1 MLYGGAAGGG
11 KSWILRWWLLAFLLE
26 SFTRYGVRNVR
37 VGLFCEDYP
46 ALKDRQIAKIET
58 EFPRWLG
65 SLKDDRALGLIWR
78 LKPEYGGG
86 FIALR
91 NLDDPG
97 KYDSIEFAAI
107 AVDELGKNSQHVFDE
122 LRKRL
127 RWPCVPGEPSFPEGF
142 IHPFGAGTN
151 PGGKGHNWIKNIWID
166 PLLKDDWTNFPKHL
180 EKIKHRFK
188 FIQARASDNKFNP
201 EDYYEMNLQTL
212 PDQMRKAM
220 ADGDW
225 DLWEGQFYN
234 EYREKYHVVEP
245 FEIPDFWQKFWAGDW
260 GYDPDYFCGLWF
272 AVSPSGDIYV
282 YREIYGRK
290 KVPSKWAELMLEATG
305 AEQLAYKKLDPKA
318 WGSWLRGESQ
328 TGVSIAESFGACG
341 WDCTPAAAGPGDRI
355 IGWTRIR
362 EYLAYEED
370 ESIPE
375 VLRCLENLKIKPKL
389 YVFRNCRNL
398 IRTLP
403 ALIHDEI
410 RVEDV
415 QRKGLEDHAP
425 DALRYGLMTRPPI
438 SIQPIA
444 EMETDWQDAT
454 LLFRQRLLEQQGLE
468 SPFAQ
473 AIRDRD
479 Y

>member
-1 MLYGGAAGGG
+1 MYGGAAGGG

-26 SFTRYGVRNVR
+26 SFARYRVRDVR

-46 ALKDRQIAKIET
+46 ALKDRQISKIAT

-65 SLKDDRALGLIWR
+65 SLKDDRAHGMIWK
-78 LKPEYGGG
+78 LKDEYGGG

-107 AVDELGKNSQHVFDE
+107 AVDELGKNYQEVFHE

-127 RWPCVPGEPSFPEGF
+127 RWPRVPGEPCFPEGF

-166 PLLKDDWTNFPKHL
+166 PLVKDDWTNFPKYL

-188 FIQARASDNKFNP
+188 FIHARASDNKFNP

-225 DLWEGQFYN
+225 DLWEGQYFN
-234 EYREKYHVVEP
+234 EWREKYHVVEP

-282 YREIYGRK
+282 YREAYGRK

-305 AEQLAYKKLDPKA
+305 AEQLAYKKLDPST
-318 WGSWLRGESQ
+318 WGKRLAGESQ
-328 TGVSIAESFGACG
+328 TGVSVAETFSSCG

-355 IGWTRIR
+355 TGWTRIR

-375 VLRCLENLKIKPKL
+375 ALRCLDNLKIRPKL

-410 RVEDV
+410 KVEDV

-444 EMETDWQDAT
+444 EMDTDWQEAT
-454 LLFRQRLLEQQGLE
+454 LLFRQRVREQQGLE

>member
-11 KSWILRWWLLAFLLE
+11 KSWILRWWLLTFLLE
-26 SFTRYGVRNVR
+26 SFARYGVRNVR

-46 ALKDRQIAKIET
+46 ALKDRQISKIDT

-65 SLKDDRALGLIWR
+65 SLKDDRAHGLIWK
-78 LKPEYGGG
+78 LKDEYGGG

-107 AVDELGKNSQHVFDE
+107 AVDELGKNYQRIFDE

-127 RWPCVPGEPSFPEGF
+127 RWPIVPGQPSFPPGF

-166 PLLKDDWTNFPKHL
+166 PLVKDDWTNFPKHL

-188 FIQARASDNKFNP
+188 FIQARASDNKYNP

-225 DLWEGQFYN
+225 DLWEGQFFS
-234 EYREKYHVVEP
+234 EWREKYHTCEP
-245 FEIPDFWQKFWAGDW
+245 FEIPDFWPKFWAGDW
-260 GYDPDYFCGLWF
+260 GYFPDYFCGLWF
-272 AVSPSGDIYV
+272 AVSPTGDVYV
-282 YREIYGRK
+282 YREVYNRK
-290 KVPSKWAELMLEATG
+290 IVPSKWAEILIEETG
-305 AEQLAYKKLDPKA
+305 SEVLDYKKLDAKT
-318 WGSWLRGESQ
+318 WGNWMKGESQ
-328 TGVSIAESFGACG
+328 SGVSIAEELINGG
-341 WDCTPAAAGPGDRI
+341 WVCTPAAAASGDRI
-355 IGWTRIR
+355 NGWTRIR
-362 EYLAYEED
+362 EYLSYEED
-370 ESIPE
+370 ETIPE
-375 VLRCLENLKIKPKL
+375 QFRTFENLKVKPRLRIFKT
-389 YVFRNCRNL
+389 CRNL

-410 RVEDV
+410 KVEDV

-425 DALRYGLMTRPPI
+425 DALRYGLITRSSIAITPI
-438 SIQPIA
+438 DQMDA
-444 EMETDWQDAT
+444 DWADAT

-468 SPFAQ
+468 SPFQ
-473 AIRDRD
+473 EAIRQRD